1 MKLLLLLGAVLL
13 VIWLMRVGR
22 SRPGK
27 RNLAGS
33 KAEHPRAEAALE
45 EMVACRQCG
54 IHLPTG
60 DALSGPSGEWFCCA
74 AHRDGHSRT
83 PSN

>member
-1 MKLLLLLGAVLL
+1 MKLLLLLGVLLL

-27 RNLAGS
+27 RNSAGS
-33 KAEHPRAEAALE
+33 KAEHQPAEVARE

-54 IHLPTG
+54 IHLPAG
-60 DALSGPSGEWFCCA
+60 DALSGPSGDWFCSA
-74 AHRDGHSRT
+74 AHRDEHSRT